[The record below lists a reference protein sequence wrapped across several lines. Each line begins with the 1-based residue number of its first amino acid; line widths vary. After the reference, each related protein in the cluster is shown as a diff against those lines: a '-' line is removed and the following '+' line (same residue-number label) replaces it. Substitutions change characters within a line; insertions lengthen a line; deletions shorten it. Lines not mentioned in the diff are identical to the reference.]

1 MRPWP
6 REFFTLFFY
15 AYVIIILIRMDLVT
29 RILEDSQALC
39 PEQSGQGQRAMSRT
53 IWGRR
58 LARSM
63 SGSEDP
69 TTMLWVNAER
79 AFLGLPP
86 LDRLHVSVQPP
97 PKSSG
102 DQNVQASSF
111 PLSSWSSTSYLSW
124 NPITKIILIVTQVT
138 CEIETY
144 GHAHG
149 YP

>member
-1 MRPWP
+1 
-6 REFFTLFFY
+6 
-15 AYVIIILIRMDLVT
+15 
-29 RILEDSQALC
+29 
-39 PEQSGQGQRAMSRT
+39 MSRV
-53 IWGRR
+53 IWARTKSYEQNDLGKETRKIYERIRR
-58 LARSM
+58 SDNDAL
-63 SGSEDP
+63 
-69 TTMLWVNAER
+69 VNAER